1 MRVAI
6 VGTGYMARVHARV
19 VWELGGT
26 VVGVCGR
33 SRLHRR
39 PPSVVAMLM
48 RTFRRCSLSSARVMS
63 FLPAGHTEG
72 YLDAFRN
79 VGQAPGVA
87 WRRAKANFLLSLTV

>member
-26 VVGVCGR
+26 VVGVAAG
-33 SRLHRR
+33 RLHRR

-48 RTFRRCSLSSARVMS
+48 RTFRLCSLSSARVMS